1 MTLTLQ
7 ILFNFY
13 QKKELELKIKIQK
26 VVLKKQR
33 I

>member
-13 QKKELELKIKIQK
+13 QKKLELKVKIQK
-26 VVLKKQR
+26 TVLKNQR